1 MKHRSISK
9 VRSTKLA
16 KKTRFVAIQLSNA
29 NKQRGGGF
37 RQVWVSNVF
46 MASHTDPQTNVIIPA
61 MIMKGNGTYSRAKH
75 DIPMKGLDGYTTV
88 RRYVA
93 S

>member
-1 MKHRSISK
+1 MKHRSVNK
-9 VRSTKLA
+9 VHSTKLA

-29 NKQRGGGF
+29 NKQKFHGV
-37 RQVWVSNVF
+37 RQVWVSNIF
-46 MASHTDPQTNVIIPA
+46 IKSYTDPQTNVSIPA
-61 MIMKGNGTYSRAKH
+61 SIIRGNGTYSRAKH
-75 DIPMKGLDGYTTV
+75 DIPMKGLDGFPTI